1 MTRLEAETLNN
12 SLKARLSAL
21 QQYAG
26 RMQSNIGFVMLL
38 EDGEWSAC
46 RGGGRTEVFP
56 TEAAAEKF
64 LTGCNPIIVI
74 DV

>member
-1 MTRLEAETLNN
+1 MNN
-12 SLKARLSAL
+12 SLKARLAAL

-46 RGGGRTEVFP
+46 RGGGRAEVFS
-56 TEAAAEKF
+56 TEAGAEEF
-64 LTGCNPIIVI
+64 LTGCDPIIVI

>member
-1 MTRLEAETLNN
+1 MNN

-26 RMQSNIGFVMLL
+26 RMRSNIGFVMLL

-46 RGGGRTEVFP
+46 RGGGRTEVFS
-56 TEAAAEKF
+56 TEAGVEEF
-64 LTGCNPIIVI
+64 LTGCDPIIVI
-74 DV
+74 DI

>member
-1 MTRLEAETLNN
+1 MNN

-46 RGGGRTEVFP
+46 RGGGRTKVFP

-64 LTGCNPIIVI
+64 
-74 DV
+74 

>member
-1 MTRLEAETLNN
+1 MNN

-26 RMQSNIGFVMLL
+26 RMRSNIGFVMLL

-46 RGGGRTEVFP
+46 RGGGRTEVFS
-56 TEAAAEKF
+56 TEAGAEEF
-64 LTGCNPIIVI
+64 LTGCDPIIVI
-74 DV
+74 NI

>member
-1 MTRLEAETLNN
+1 MNN

-21 QQYAG
+21 QRYAG
-26 RMQSNIGFVMLL
+26 QMQSNIGFVMPL

-46 RGGGRTEVFP
+46 RGGGRTKMFP
-56 TEAAAEKF
+56 TEAGAEEF
-64 LTGCNPIIVI
+64 LTGCDPIIVI

>member
-1 MTRLEAETLNN
+1 MNN

-46 RGGGRTEVFP
+46 RGGGRTEVFS
-56 TEAAAEKF
+56 TEAGAKEF
-64 LTGCNPIIVI
+64 LTGCDPIIVI
-74 DV
+74 DI

>member
-1 MTRLEAETLNN
+1 MNN

-21 QQYAG
+21 QRYAG
-26 RMQSNIGFVMLL
+26 RVQSNIGFVMLL

-46 RGGGRTEVFP
+46 RGGRTEMFS
-56 TEAAAEKF
+56 TEAGAEEF
-64 LTGCNPIIVI
+64 LTGCDPIVVI

>member
-1 MTRLEAETLNN
+1 MNN
-12 SLKARLSAL
+12 LLKARLSAL

-46 RGGGRTEVFP
+46 RGGRTKVFP

-64 LTGCNPIIVI
+64 LTGCDPIIVI